1 MPASNDSASLEEAI
15 LRDELLRIRNTY
27 SFRLGLLL
35 TESLFRKPWLIPLL
49 PFRFIKMNFQ
59 FWKIRASFASTDGE
73 ISLSSYN
80 SECLLIFV
88 ASEGG
93 RAACERAKELADEWL
108 AEYRHHLVIV
118 SSNTGLIGFNQP
130 NLSLYMIPD
139 PKSNQNTS
147 RSQWN
152 KSCENVMYRAIYTH
166 LPANFI
172 FDGPYPYRG
181 VLNAIDSAPG
191 MKSIWVQSE
200 RTSSEVIAKASSHF
214 SEMKIINYLD
224 KSMGSPNGKKRT
236 YHSLTNKILIATG
249 YGLHEELQKNPA
261 HVLKTLSNYENLGLI
276 GVGRTQSSA
285 LSSPF
290 TELWADVIENPQMS
304 LLQAAIVSDNLDLI
318 TKLHTLMI
326 PTLCILHKNTTQN
339 ARRLI
344 NSLALSGTLLV
355 TQENEKEEI
364 ELYIQALLDRE
375 WNLSITQRGTIS
387 DKSTRLENLISS

>member
-1 MPASNDSASLEEAI
+1 MPASNNSASLEEAI

-27 SFRLGLLL
+27 SFRLGLLV

-49 PFRFIKMNFQ
+49 PFRLVKMSLE
-59 FWKIRASFASTDGE
+59 FWKKRASFASTNEGN
-73 ISLSSYN
+73 SPSSYN
-80 SECLLIFV
+80 SECLLLFV

-93 RAACERAKELADEWL
+93 KAACERAKELADEWL

-139 PKSNQNTS
+139 PKSEKNIS
-147 RSQWN
+147 RSHWN

-181 VLNAIDSAPG
+181 VLNAIASAPD
-191 MKSIWVQSE
+191 MKSIWIQSE
-200 RTSSEVIAKASSHF
+200 RTSNEVIAKVSSHF
-214 SEMKIINYLD
+214 SEMKIMNYLD
-224 KSMGSPNGKKRT
+224 KSMRNQNDKKRT

-249 YGLHEELQKNPA
+249 YGSHEESQKTPV
-261 HVLKTLSNYENLGLI
+261 HVLKTLSNYENLEII
-276 GVGRTQSSA
+276 GIKKTHTPA
-285 LSSPF
+285 LVSPF
-290 TELWADVIENPQMS
+290 TELWAEVIENPQMS
-304 LLQAAIVSDNLDLI
+304 LLQAAIVSDNLELI
-318 TKLHTLMI
+318 SKLHSLMV

-339 ARRLI
+339 ARKLI

-355 TQENEKEEI
+355 AQEHEKEEI

-375 WNLSITQRGTIS
+375 WNLSITQRATIS
-387 DKSTRLENLISS
+387 DKSTRLQNLFSS